1 MRVDEIDG
9 GRAPCEVSQ
18 LRRSKGRGR
27 EADGGEK
34 TACVRAHDEQAAAL
48 GGDVGQL
55 DLVHDDEAVEVG
67 KELFDLIAAGLEQD
81 GVFVQKRGEVALDVA
96 LGVERE
102 VVAALAGGEL
112 RDGVGDHSIE
122 PAQAVGA
129 GDAEPSDVVERGN
142 GGGTQQGGEL
152 RGGGERRGLEGL
164 GGLNGSGHFG
174 VCANLRTLLIIATV
188 VAVARRLGVGLLRQE
203 AGLAEWFG
211 GLRLRGLPAL
221 VAVALC
227 AGAACV
233 AQTPATPGTNPPPA
247 AAAQSAAP
255 NAATH
260 APLTKAQASELF
272 RSVDEILSFAST
284 DTGLPIVHTVKR
296 KLITRDEVNQ
306 YLREKF
312 DEDQGAKR
320 LAREEIVLKKFG
332 LLDRDFHL
340 RPFMIGLLTEQVAGF
355 YDDKTKTVNLLDW
368 IQPEEQKPVL
378 AHELT
383 HALQDQRVGLTKW
396 SVVGS
401 DAIARNAQEDNEHI
415 QTDEADSARDAV
427 TEGQAM
433 VVFLDYSLRPTGRT
447 LANSPEMM
455 DRLKETLSDTSGSPM
470 MARAPL
476 LLQQSLLFPYS
487 EGMSFEDAVLLKGG
501 KDAAFSAVLAN
512 PPASTFEILNPE
524 AYMAH
529 TPVPVLRLPDIHPLI
544 DAQYTPYDVGVMGE
558 FDVQILTE
566 LFGGDA
572 IAAALAPEWRGGIY
586 YAAQRR
592 SAVTAEEKEST
603 ASIGLLYESKWRNE
617 DSARSFLRVYADELP
632 RKYSGLAR
640 RSKDEADENEQ
651 VYSTNEGD
659 VLLTIDGMGVF
670 VSEGFPLE
678 LARKLRDSIVSVQ
691 SDGPLELAGMGAKGH
706 PAHSSA
712 EHSSVGLTDP
722 GLSLVR
728 MMSSAGVMKAAMGR
742 GE

>member
-1 MRVDEIDG
+1 
-9 GRAPCEVSQ
+9 
-18 LRRSKGRGR
+18 
-27 EADGGEK
+27 
-34 TACVRAHDEQAAAL
+34 
-48 GGDVGQL
+48 
-55 DLVHDDEAVEVG
+55 
-67 KELFDLIAAGLEQD
+67 
-81 GVFVQKRGEVALDVA
+81 
-96 LGVERE
+96 
-102 VVAALAGGEL
+102 
-112 RDGVGDHSIE
+112 
-122 PAQAVGA
+122 
-129 GDAEPSDVVERGN
+129 
-142 GGGTQQGGEL
+142 
-152 RGGGERRGLEGL
+152 
-164 GGLNGSGHFG
+164 
-174 VCANLRTLLIIATV
+174 
-188 VAVARRLGVGLLRQE
+188 LGVGLLRQE

-487 EGMSFEDAVLLKGG
+487 EGMSFEDAILVKAG

-512 PPASTFEILNPE
+512 PPASTFEVLHPE

-586 YAAQRR
+586 YAAQKR